1 MVTKQLKI
9 ISTIENAWYGNL
21 NETNKIE
28 LSKQWVKNISL
39 FNDELKIMVKSTKND
54 EKDS

>member
-39 FNDELKIMVKSTKND
+39 FNDEHKIMVKSTKN